1 MQANR
6 PLAIGIALIAVA
18 ASVGAFW
25 LDWRA
30 ALLMALAGTLDRIS
44 MRNIRPKD
52 NPLTDS
58 RGSET
63 PKAGI
68 TPSQHK
74 RT

>member
-52 NPLTDS
+52 NPVDRL
-58 RGSET
+58 
-63 PKAGI
+63 AGQRNAQSGYNPF
-68 TPSQHK
+68 T
-74 RT
+74 T